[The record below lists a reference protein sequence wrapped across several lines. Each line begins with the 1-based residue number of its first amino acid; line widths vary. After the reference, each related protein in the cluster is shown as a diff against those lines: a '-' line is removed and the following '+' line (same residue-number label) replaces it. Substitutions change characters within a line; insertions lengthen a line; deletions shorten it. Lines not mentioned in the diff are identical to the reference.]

1 MRESNNELRSEEFM
15 DEAIAAHQGAVY
27 RLALSQTRSAA
38 DAQDVMQ
45 DVFIKL
51 MRSQVRFR
59 DSDPLRAWLLRVTIN
74 QCRDLARQAW
84 HRRVEVV
91 EEPDLGSTVTQDEAV
106 ELLMEHPVWRAMD
119 ALKESDRSVLHLRYV
134 EELSISEIAEA
145 LSCTQVAVRVRL
157 RRARARLRQMM
168 AAQRE
173 QQNADV
179 PSFSQQTGVI
189 R

>member
-1 MRESNNELRSEEFM
+1 M

-45 DVFIKL
+45 DVMQDVFIKL

-59 DSDPLRAWLLRVTIN
+59 DSDHLRAWLLRVTVN

-84 HRRVEVV
+84 QRRVEVV
-91 EEPDLGSTVTQDEAV
+91 EEPDLGATVTQDEAV
-106 ELLMEHPVWRAMD
+106 ELLMEHPAWRAMD
-119 ALKESDRSVLHLRYV
+119 ALKESDCSVLHLRYV
-134 EELSISEIAEA
+134 EELSIPEIAEA

-157 RRARARLRQMM
+157 RRAH
-168 AAQRE
+168 
-173 QQNADV
+173 
-179 PSFSQQTGVI
+179 S
-189 R
+189 

>member
-1 MRESNNELRSEEFM
+1 MCGNH
-15 DEAIAAHQGAVY
+15 IT
-27 RLALSQTRSAA
+27 QTGSRA
-38 DAQDVMQ
+38 DAEDVYQ
-45 DVFIKL
+45 DVFVAL
-51 MRSQVRFR
+51 ACCDTQFA
-59 DSDPLRAWLLRVTIN
+59 DDDHLRAWLLRVAIN
-74 QCRDLARQAW
+74 QCRDLARQVW

-106 ELLMEHPVWRAMD
+106 ELLMEHPVWQAMD

-134 EELSISEIAEA
+134 EELSIPEIAEA

-168 AAQRE
+168 VAQRE

-179 PSFSQQTGVI
+179 PSFSQQTGVA

>member
-1 MRESNNELRSEEFM
+1 M

-51 MRSQVRFR
+51 MRSQVQFR
-59 DSDPLRAWLLRVTIN
+59 DSDHLRAWLFRVTIN
-74 QCRDLARQAW
+74 QRDLARQAW
-84 HRRVEVV
+84 QRRVEVV

-106 ELLMEHPVWRAMD
+106 ELLMEHPVWQAMD

-145 LSCTQVAVRVRL
+145 LSCTRL
-157 RRARARLRQMM
+157 RFACGYGGRGRGSGR
-168 AAQRE
+168 
-173 QQNADV
+173 
-179 PSFSQQTGVI
+179 
-189 R
+189 

>member
-1 MRESNNELRSEEFM
+1 M
-15 DEAIAAHQGAVY
+15 
-27 RLALSQTRSAA
+27 
-38 DAQDVMQ
+38 
-45 DVFIKL
+45 
-51 MRSQVRFR
+51 
-59 DSDPLRAWLLRVTIN
+59 
-74 QCRDLARQAW
+74 
-84 HRRVEVV
+84 

-134 EELSISEIAEA
+134 EELSIPEIAEA

-157 RRARARLRQMM
+157 RRARTRLRQMM
-168 AAQRE
+168 AAQCE
-173 QQNADV
+173 QQSADV

>member
-1 MRESNNELRSEEFM
+1 MRESHNELRSEEFM

-27 RLALSQTRSAA
+27 RLALSAA

-51 MRSQVRFR
+51 MRSQVPFR
-59 DSDPLRAWLLRVTIN
+59 DSDHLRAWLLRVTIN

-84 HRRVEVV
+84 QRRVEVV
-91 EEPDLGSTVTQDEAV
+91 EEPDLGAPVTQDEAV
-106 ELLMEHPVWRAMD
+106 ELLMEHPVWQAMD

-134 EELSISEIAEA
+134 EELSIPEIAEA

-168 AAQRE
+168 VAQRE

-179 PSFSQQTGVI
+179 PPFSQQTGVA

>member
-1 MRESNNELRSEEFM
+1 MRESNNELGSEEFM

-27 RLALSQTRSAA
+27 RLALIQTRSTA

-51 MRSQVRFR
+51 MRSQVPFR
-59 DSDPLRAWLLRVTIN
+59 DSDHLRAWLLRVTIN

-91 EEPDLGSTVTQDEAV
+91 EEPDMGSTVMQDEV
-106 ELLMEHPVWRAMD
+106 IELLMEHPVWRAMD
-119 ALKESDRSVLHLRYV
+119 ALKEADRSVLHLRYV
-134 EELSISEIAEA
+134 EELSIPEIAEA

-157 RRARARLRQMM
+157 RRARTRLRQMM

-173 QQNADV
+173 QQSADV

>member
-1 MRESNNELRSEEFM
+1 M
-15 DEAIAAHQGAVY
+15 DEAIATHQGAVY
-27 RLALSQTRSAA
+27 RLALGQTRSAA
-38 DAQDVMQ
+38 DVQDVMR

-51 MRSQVRFR
+51 MRSQVPFR
-59 DSDPLRAWLLRVTIN
+59 DSDHLRACLLRVTIN

-134 EELSISEIAEA
+134 EELSIPEIAEA

-157 RRARARLRQMM
+157 RR
-168 AAQRE
+168 
-173 QQNADV
+173 
-179 PSFSQQTGVI
+179 SHS
-189 R
+189 

>member
-1 MRESNNELRSEEFM
+1 MERCG
-15 DEAIAAHQGAVY
+15 DAVY
-27 RLALSQTRSAA
+27 RLALSQTRSTA

-51 MRSQVRFR
+51 MRSQVPFR
-59 DSDPLRAWLLRVTIN
+59 DSDHLRAWLLRVTIN
-74 QCRDLARQAW
+74 QCRDFARQAW

-91 EEPDLGSTVTQDEAV
+91 DEPDLGSPVTQDEAV

-119 ALKESDRSVLHLRYV
+119 ALKEADRSVLHLRYV
-134 EELSISEIAEA
+134 EELSIPEIAEA

-157 RRARARLRQMM
+157 RRARTRLRQMM
-168 AAQRE
+168 VAQRE
-173 QQNADV
+173 QQSADV
-179 PSFSQQTGVI
+179 LSFSQQTGVI

>member
-1 MRESNNELRSEEFM
+1 M

-27 RLALSQTRSAA
+27 RLALSQTRSTA

-51 MRSQVRFR
+51 MRSQVPFR
-59 DSDPLRAWLLRVTIN
+59 DGDHLRARLLRVTIN

-84 HRRVEVV
+84 YRRVEVV
-91 EEPDLGSTVTQDEAV
+91 DEPDLGSTVAQDEVV
-106 ELLMEHPVWRAMD
+106 ELLMEHPVWQAMD

-134 EELSISEIAEA
+134 EELSIPEIAEA
-145 LSCTQVAVRVRL
+145 LSCTQVAVRL
-157 RRARARLRQMM
+157 RRARTRLRQMM
-168 AAQRE
+168 AVQCE
-173 QQNADV
+173 QQSADV

>member
-1 MRESNNELRSEEFM
+1 M

-51 MRSQVRFR
+51 MRSQVPFR
-59 DSDPLRAWLLRVTIN
+59 DCDHLRAWLLRVTIN

-91 EEPDLGSTVTQDEAV
+91 EEPDLGAPVTQDEAV

-119 ALKESDRSVLHLRYV
+119 ALKESDALCCIFDSLRSFQSQRSPKHFR
-134 EELSISEIAEA
+134 A
-145 LSCTQVAVRVRL
+145 RRL
-157 RRARARLRQMM
+157 RCACGYGGHGRGSGR
-168 AAQRE
+168 
-173 QQNADV
+173 
-179 PSFSQQTGVI
+179 
-189 R
+189 